1 MVSLQNAEIAQ
12 RGRVI
17 LTGVDLKLAAG
28 EFAYLIGR
36 TGSGKSSLLKTLY
49 AHLPLHAGTGI
60 VAGFDLA
67 QMTRR
72 SIPQLRRKLGIVF
85 QDFNLLTDR
94 NVSANLDFV
103 LRATG
108 HTNRTTNRLRI
119 EEMLEAVDLAR
130 YAEVM
135 PFSLSGGEQ
144 QRVVLARA
152 LLNNPQLILAD
163 EPTGN
168 LDPETSDE
176 IMLLLRRLA
185 KERNVAVLF
194 ATHDYRILEQH
205 PARILRVRRGG
216 VHEDRG

>member
-1 MVSLQNAEIAQ
+1 MVTLQNAEIAQ
-12 RGRVI
+12 RGRTI
-17 LTGVDLKLAAG
+17 LTEVDLHLAAG

-49 AHLPLHAGTGI
+49 GQLPLKSGSGT
-60 VAGFDLA
+60 VADFDLTKL
-67 QMTRR
+67 TRKT
-72 SIPQLRRKLGIVF
+72 IPQLRRKLGIVF

-94 NVSANLDFV
+94 TVRANLDFV

-108 HTNRTTNRLRI
+108 QTNRTTNRLRTD
-119 EEMLEAVDLAR
+119 EMLRAVDLIR
-130 YAEVM
+130 YADVM
-135 PFSLSGGEQ
+135 PYSLSGGEQ

-152 LLNNPQLILAD
+152 LINDPRLIIAD

-176 IMLLLRRLA
+176 IMLLLRRLTR
-185 KERNVAVLF
+185 ERNVAVVF

-205 PARILRVRRGG
+205 PARIVRVRRGG
-216 VHEDRG
+216 IYEDG